1 MSRGEKLQDSLVLI
15 GCTNND
21 YVDSLK
27 AFIQSKQSVWT
38 AWNFR
43 VRNEWRN
50 VILNRIRTEQR
61 FPLYFYLSKKLGGS
75 GTVESVALV
84 SDIRMSDTPIA
95 SPDPGLTNTG
105 EEDYPTDDFKS
116 YTWFK
121 HSAVD
126 PVGPF
131 DIRTFS
137 DISTEEPTNP
147 SQLIASFGYAFLSEE
162 RRVTL
167 QAIEETSNTTA
178 AISVERD
185 LRKYLVPNLTSLEP
199 GLNLYRDQD
208 RDGEEYP
215 IDAGRMRIDI
225 LAKDQ
230 AGDYVIIELKAGVAD
245 SETFGQISAYIG
257 WVKRNLAKD
266 SKVRGIIVANDFE
279 ERVKYAAQSVSNIEL
294 KRYGLKFEF
303 NDEEV

>member
-1 MSRGEKLQDSLVLI
+1 LSRGEKSQDSLVLI
-15 GCTNND
+15 GSTNND

-27 AFIQSKQSVWT
+27 AFIQNKQSVWT

-61 FPLYFYLSKKLGGS
+61 FSLYFYLSKKLGGS

-95 SPDPGLTNTG
+95 SPDPDLTNTG

-131 DIRTFS
+131 DIRAFS

-147 SQLIASFGYAFLSEE
+147 SQLIASFAYAFLSEE
-162 RRVTL
+162 RRVTP

-266 SKVRGIIVANDFE
+266 NKVRGIIVANDFE